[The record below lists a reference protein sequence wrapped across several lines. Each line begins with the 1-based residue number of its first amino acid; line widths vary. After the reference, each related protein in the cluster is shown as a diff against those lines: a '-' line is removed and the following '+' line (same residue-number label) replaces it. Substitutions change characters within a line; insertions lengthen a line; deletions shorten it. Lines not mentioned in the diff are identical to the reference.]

1 MCTHIFHSYSA
12 ITVSMG
18 GALGSLYGL
27 ICAVANLYSGNA
39 ALREQ
44 LFAVDCAIKY
54 PSEHT
59 VMPIVAYL
67 AMNLQRDK

>member
-1 MCTHIFHSYSA
+1 MWSP
-12 ITVSMG
+12 
-18 GALGSLYGL
+18 
-27 ICAVANLYSGNA
+27 

-44 LFAVDCAIKY
+44 LLDCAIKY
-54 PSEHT
+54 LSEHT